1 MAAYLKGV
9 ETNGVVEFSLKDDAK
24 TNTTVIRNNGI
35 ITTIRAAEILEG
47 DGFKADTTVKS

>member
-35 ITTIRAAEILEG
+35 
-47 DGFKADTTVKS
+47 